1 MQIFGKDCSLSSV
14 DQLLSSLDKLDHI
27 QWLVHYPLFFFLL
40 IQFSPLVMLT
50 LVCTN
55 CRLRR
60 ASFIVTIVGS
70 AGLWASLTDG
80 LPSLCLVSFIIIL
93 TYNIGYRIGGHEN
106 YFHCKRCGMHFFMIK
121 LLPRTNCKFLIIYD
135 KREVLGCLFF
145 IQLMK
150 QCLRMLIAFWWIMIY
165 GCSMW
170 FLFHCLLLFLFFWC
184 YSLRIV

>member
-1 MQIFGKDCSLSSV
+1 MQIFGKYCSLNSV

-70 AGLWASLTDG
+70 VGLWASLTDG

-121 LLPRTNCKFLIIYD
+121 LLPRTNCKIHNHIWQKRSSRLSFLYPTDETVSTDVNCFLMNYD
-135 KREVLGCLFF
+135 LWMFYVISFSLSSSLFIFLVL
-145 IQLMK
+145 
-150 QCLRMLIAFWWIMIY
+150 
-165 GCSMW
+165 
-170 FLFHCLLLFLFFWC
+170 
-184 YSLRIV
+184 

>member
-1 MQIFGKDCSLSSV
+1 MQIFGKDCSLNSV
-14 DQLLSSLDKLDHI
+14 DQLLSSLDKLDNI
-27 QWLVHYPLFFFLL
+27 QWLVHYPFFFFLL
-40 IQFSPLVMLT
+40 IQFPPLVMLT

-93 TYNIGYRIGGHEN
+93 TYNIGYRIGGREN

-121 LLPRTNCKFLIIYD
+121 LLPRTNCKIPNHIWQKRSSRLSFLYPTDETVSTIVNCFLMNYD
-135 KREVLGCLFF
+135 LWMFYVISFSLSSSLFIFLVL
-145 IQLMK
+145 
-150 QCLRMLIAFWWIMIY
+150 
-165 GCSMW
+165 
-170 FLFHCLLLFLFFWC
+170 
-184 YSLRIV
+184 